1 MFFKKCDMISP
12 PITLS
17 FKGDYMHSSIF
28 SGILTIIVYIIT
40 LVFTIYYALQFI
52 NKEKPTAY
60 FFDRFIKEAGKFTF
74 NSSSIFHYLYLINKT
89 TQSKTYFDFDMIRII
104 GIEDINIE
112 SYYSSIDLE
121 DIPHWIYGF
130 YKYDVDTKGINDLI
144 ENKEEFEQSVCIRKY
159 YNPNTK
165 KYYDTTDNENF
176 IWPSIEHGM
185 SNPNSTFYG
194 IIIEKCKND
203 NLRKLL
209 GFNNCNNNDIIDDYI
224 YSNGIILELID
235 HYSDVLNYKEPFTK
249 YFYSI
254 GNLFFQK
261 SYTLNNMN
269 FNPALIKTHNGFF
282 FDNVIEEKSYL
293 FSQNEKVT
301 MDEEIEIK
309 DEEGKPVYDENGE
322 KKYKSSGIVS
332 SYYFWMQNRLQY
344 YERNYQRVQ
353 DILSE
358 IGGLSRT
365 VFIIAALINL
375 TVSKYITLL
384 DTEEFILSI
393 DNKNYYNEKVNNQKP
408 IIIYKK
414 DENMFPP
421 KKVNFN
427 NSQNGLQQSSN
438 IQKFNKDGDYI
449 LESTISQNKYSNKK
463 ILINTYIA
471 YNKEENE
478 SKNIDIKI
486 EKEKK
491 NYKKKR
497 NRTKEINTK
506 LKEASE
512 KKTINKLLNEP
523 KKEDTNKQIKKQNFN
538 WFKYIW
544 YKICCGRNNPMIS
557 YYEDYRTKLISE
569 ESLIHGQLDIFKLIK
584 ICKLEE

>member
-28 SGILTIIVYIIT
+28 SGILTIIVYVVT
-40 LVFTIYYALQFI
+40 LISAIYYALQFI

-60 FFDRFIKEAGKFTF
+60 FFDRFIKDAGKFTF

-130 YKYDVDTKGINDLI
+130 CIYDVDTKGISDLI

-185 SNPNSTFYG
+185 SNPNSKFYG

-209 GFNNCNNNDIIDDYI
+209 GFNNCNNNDIIDNYI
-224 YSNGIILELID
+224 YSNGIVLELID

-254 GNLFFQK
+254 GNLFYPK
-261 SYTLNNMN
+261 TYSLNNMN

-282 FDNVIEEKSYL
+282 FDNIIEEKSYL
-293 FSQNEKVT
+293 FSQNKKVT

-309 DEEGKPVYDENGE
+309 DKEGKPIYDENGE
-322 KKYKSSGIVS
+322 KKYKSIGIVG

-344 YERNYQRVQ
+344 YERNYNKVQ

-365 VFIIAALINL
+365 VFIIATIIN
-375 TVSKYITLL
+375 SIFSNYITLL
-384 DTEEFILSI
+384 DTEEFILP
-393 DNKNYYNEKVNNQKP
+393 KNLY
-408 IIIYKK
+408 
-414 DENMFPP
+414 
-421 KKVNFN
+421 
-427 NSQNGLQQSSN
+427 
-438 IQKFNKDGDYI
+438 
-449 LESTISQNKYSNKK
+449 
-463 ILINTYIA
+463 
-471 YNKEENE
+471 
-478 SKNIDIKI
+478 
-486 EKEKK
+486 
-491 NYKKKR
+491 
-497 NRTKEINTK
+497 
-506 LKEASE
+506 
-512 KKTINKLLNEP
+512 
-523 KKEDTNKQIKKQNFN
+523 
-538 WFKYIW
+538 FK
-544 YKICCGRNNPMIS
+544 
-557 YYEDYRTKLISE
+557 
-569 ESLIHGQLDIFKLIK
+569 
-584 ICKLEE
+584 

>member
-1 MFFKKCDMISP
+1 
-12 PITLS
+12 
-17 FKGDYMHSSIF
+17 
-28 SGILTIIVYIIT
+28 
-40 LVFTIYYALQFI
+40 
-52 NKEKPTAY
+52 
-60 FFDRFIKEAGKFTF
+60 
-74 NSSSIFHYLYLINKT
+74 
-89 TQSKTYFDFDMIRII
+89 MIRII

-130 YKYDVDTKGINDLI
+130 CKYDVDTKGISDLI

-209 GFNNCNNNDIIDDYI
+209 GFNNCNNDDIIDNYI
-224 YSNGIILELID
+224 YSNGIVIELID
-235 HYSDVLNYKEPFTK
+235 HYSDVLNYKEPFTR

-254 GNLFFQK
+254 GNLFFPK

-301 MDEEIEIK
+301 MDEEIELK
-309 DEEGKPVYDENGE
+309 DEEGKQVYDENGE
-322 KKYKSSGIVS
+322 KKYKSIGIVS

-365 VFIIAALINL
+365 VFIVATIIN
-375 TVSKYITLL
+375 SIISNYITLL

-393 DNKNYYNEKVNNQKP
+393 DNTNYYNEKINNQNP

-414 DENMFPP
+414 NENMFPP
-421 KKVNFN
+421 RRIYYN
-427 NSQNGLQQSSN
+427 NNQNYLQQSSN
-438 IQKFNKDGDYI
+438 IQRLTKYNNNNLENKNS
-449 LESTISQNKYSNKK
+449 EETKPQNYYSFINKRN
-463 ILINTYIA
+463 LITTYNTN
-471 YNKEENE
+471 NKEENE
-478 SKNIDIKI
+478 IKNEMNYERGKI
-486 EKEKK
+486 
-491 NYKKKR
+491 NIYRKR
-497 NRTKEINTK
+497 NNFIGKNK
-506 LKEASE
+506 LTEVLE
-512 KKTINKLLNEP
+512 KKTQNVFINET
-523 KKEDTNKQIKKQNFN
+523 KKEDITRPNKKQNFN
-538 WFKYIW
+538 
-544 YKICCGRNNPMIS
+544 R
-557 YYEDYRTKLISE
+557 
-569 ESLIHGQLDIFKLIK
+569 LDIFGIRFVV
-584 ICKLEE
+584 EEIIL

>member
-28 SGILTIIVYIIT
+28 SGILTIIVYVVT
-40 LVFTIYYALQFI
+40 LISAIYYALQFI

-60 FFDRFIKEAGKFTF
+60 FFDRFIKDAGKFTF

-89 TQSKTYFDFDMIRII
+89 SQTKTFFDLDMIRII

-130 YKYDVDTKGINDLI
+130 CIYDVDTKGINDLI
-144 ENKEEFEQSVCIRKY
+144 ENKEEFEKSVCIRKY

-165 KYYDTTDNENF
+165 KYYDTTDNKNF
-176 IWPSIEHGM
+176 IWPFIEHGM

-209 GFNNCNNNDIIDDYI
+209 GFNNCNNNDIIDNYI
-224 YSNGIILELID
+224 YSNGIVLELID

-254 GNLFFQK
+254 GNLFYSK

-309 DEEGKPVYDENGE
+309 DKEGKPIYDENGE
-322 KKYKSSGIVS
+322 KKYKSIGIIS
-332 SYYFWMQNRLQY
+332 SYYFWMQNRLQ
-344 YERNYQRVQ
+344 
-353 DILSE
+353 
-358 IGGLSRT
+358 
-365 VFIIAALINL
+365 
-375 TVSKYITLL
+375 
-384 DTEEFILSI
+384 
-393 DNKNYYNEKVNNQKP
+393 
-408 IIIYKK
+408 
-414 DENMFPP
+414 
-421 KKVNFN
+421 
-427 NSQNGLQQSSN
+427 
-438 IQKFNKDGDYI
+438 
-449 LESTISQNKYSNKK
+449 
-463 ILINTYIA
+463 
-471 YNKEENE
+471 
-478 SKNIDIKI
+478 
-486 EKEKK
+486 
-491 NYKKKR
+491 
-497 NRTKEINTK
+497 
-506 LKEASE
+506 
-512 KKTINKLLNEP
+512 
-523 KKEDTNKQIKKQNFN
+523 
-538 WFKYIW
+538 
-544 YKICCGRNNPMIS
+544 
-557 YYEDYRTKLISE
+557 
-569 ESLIHGQLDIFKLIK
+569 
-584 ICKLEE
+584 

>member
-1 MFFKKCDMISP
+1 
-12 PITLS
+12 
-17 FKGDYMHSSIF
+17 
-28 SGILTIIVYIIT
+28 
-40 LVFTIYYALQFI
+40 
-52 NKEKPTAY
+52 
-60 FFDRFIKEAGKFTF
+60 
-74 NSSSIFHYLYLINKT
+74 
-89 TQSKTYFDFDMIRII
+89 
-104 GIEDINIE
+104 
-112 SYYSSIDLE
+112 
-121 DIPHWIYGF
+121 
-130 YKYDVDTKGINDLI
+130 
-144 ENKEEFEQSVCIRKY
+144 
-159 YNPNTK
+159 
-165 KYYDTTDNENF
+165 
-176 IWPSIEHGM
+176 
-185 SNPNSTFYG
+185 
-194 IIIEKCKND
+194 
-203 NLRKLL
+203 
-209 GFNNCNNNDIIDDYI
+209 
-224 YSNGIILELID
+224 
-235 HYSDVLNYKEPFTK
+235 
-249 YFYSI
+249 
-254 GNLFFQK
+254 
-261 SYTLNNMN
+261 
-269 FNPALIKTHNGFF
+269 
-282 FDNVIEEKSYL
+282 
-293 FSQNEKVT
+293 

-309 DEEGKPVYDENGE
+309 DKEGKQVYDENGE
-322 KKYKSSGIVS
+322 KKYKSIGIVS

-344 YERNYQRVQ
+344 YERNYKKVQ

-365 VFIIAALINL
+365 VFIIATIIN
-375 TVSKYITLL
+375 SIFSNYITLL

-393 DNKNYYNEKVNNQKP
+393 DNTNYYNEKVNNQKP

-463 ILINTYIA
+463 ILINTYNT

-491 NYKKKR
+491 KNKKKR
-497 NRTKEINTK
+497 NRTKEINNK

-523 KKEDTNKQIKKQNFN
+523 KKEDATKQNKKQNFN

-544 YKICCGRNNPMIS
+544 YKICCGRNNSMIS

-569 ESLIHGQLDIFKLIK
+569 ESLISGQLDIFKLVK